1 MLNVKI
7 NELMPIL
14 YAAFRYTLSLLLL
27 VCLSFSITVHAQ
39 DPTNRHATAP
49 LAANGGR
56 MVQFVDGQLM
66 VSTIL
71 ADDAAIVIA
80 TSHRAS
86 PYFCTISDDGHWLLY
101 SIKTKTEKTTYVY
114 DLTRNGEMKQQYPF
128 AIESAAFTRDG
139 NRAFFVHSKT
149 FWGAKL
155 AAYDTQHW
163 QLLTMRSITDLT
175 TSIAVNAEGSQ
186 LLAAARSVVRQIDTE
201 TLKTQKVHWE
211 TSRLTGLVY
220 NPTDT
225 SQYASI
231 NHRNRIEVRDV
242 RQDRVVQTI
251 RAENGQFTQ
260 LAFAP
265 DGRYLM
271 SLNDAGHLAV
281 WDLSE
286 RSRVT
291 ALNNTIA
298 ADGFEEGKLTVL
310 NQAGWQSVRTDL
322 AEARISATSAL
333 PDSAF
338 LNGPTS
344 KVGIVPIPIISYSPE
359 TSFLLGLG
367 MSFILPPKVN
377 GSSVPPRFFRPS
389 SITPSVAYG
398 FNGQLQTSLTIDYFS
413 KRGWHYV
420 NHASF
425 LHNNRSYFFGLG
437 NDTQKEHST
446 VYHNNVFS
454 WEGEVTK
461 AIGERFFAGIT
472 YQVRNDSRLDFDE
485 SASTAVPNGDGGF
498 LAGAGPVLRFDTR
511 NDLFFPTGGYY
522 ADLSF
527 RRYGGWLGSD
537 FVYSDVKLD
546 YRSFHAL
553 PILTEGT
560 TLAVQALYHGVFNGD
575 APFYQLPYLSADRL
589 LRGIWRNLYIDRQA
603 IALQGELRSNFSNV
617 DPRYGYVVFAGAGDV
632 APNFFEDYKPGIT
645 GVFGVG
651 FRQQVVPK
659 LKLQSRIDLSV
670 TTKGNVGVFGGIG
683 LTF

>member
-1 MLNVKI
+1 MLI
-7 NELMPIL
+7 PHS
-14 YAAFRYTLSLLLL
+14 ASRYTYLLFLFI
-27 VCLSFSITVHAQ
+27 CLSISITVRAQ
-39 DPTNRHATAP
+39 HTPNHQAIVP
-49 LAANGGR
+49 LSVDGGR
-56 MVQFVDGQLM
+56 AVQYVDGQFK
-66 VSTIL
+66 VSTVL
-71 ADDAAIVIA
+71 AGGKTTVITA
-80 TSHRAS
+80 PHRVA
-86 PYFCTISDDGHWLLY
+86 PYFCIISDDGRWLLY
-101 SIKTKTEKTTYVY
+101 SIKTKTEKITYVH
-114 DLTRNGEMKQQYPF
+114 DLTRDGEMKQRYPF
-128 AIESAAFTRDG
+128 AIESAAFIRDG
-139 NRAFFVHSKT
+139 NKAFFVHSKT

-155 AAYDTQHW
+155 AAYDTRQW
-163 QLLTMRSITDLT
+163 QLLAVRPITDLT
-175 TSIAVNAEGSQ
+175 TSITVNADGSQ
-186 LLAAARSVVRQIDTE
+186 LLAAAGAVVREIDTE
-201 TLKTQKVHWE
+201 TLETEKVHWE
-211 TSRLTGLVY
+211 TSRLRGLVY
-220 NPTDT
+220 SPTDLR
-225 SQYASI
+225 QYASI
-231 NHRNRIEVRDV
+231 NHKNRIEVRDLTE
-242 RQDRVVQTI
+242 DRVMQTI
-251 RAENGQFTQ
+251 RAGQGRLTQ

-265 DGRYLM
+265 DGRHLM
-271 SLNDAGHLAV
+271 SLNDAGYLAV
-281 WDLSE
+281 WDLRE
-286 RSRVT
+286 RSCVM
-291 ALNNTIA
+291 ALDNTLA
-298 ADGFEEGKLTVL
+298 ADGFDEGKLTVL

-437 NDTQKEHST
+437 NDAQKEHST

-485 SASTAVPNGDGGF
+485 PASTAVPNGDGGF

-546 YRSFHAL
+546 YRGFHAL

-560 TLAVQALYHGVFNGD
+560 TLAVQALYHGILSGG

-632 APNFFEDYKPGIT
+632 APSFFEDYKPGIT

-651 FRQQVVPK
+651 FRQQVIPK

-670 TTKGNVGVFGGIG
+670 TTKGNVGIFGGIG